1 MHQRGSFK
9 IKSFI
14 TASVVL
20 SFIFSFSVSHAQDW
34 YDAAWQ
40 YRKSLIIDHTYVDAP
55 LTGFP
60 FLVDATLDSGAQ
72 PDGDDILFT
81 DYTGIRLAHEIERY
95 DDATGNLIAWVRIPS
110 LSSTENTIVYLY
122 YGNPA
127 AANQENPAAVWDTGY
142 VMVQHLE
149 ETAGN
154 HNDST
159 SNGNNGVP
167 SVTTQGS
174 APGQING
181 SDEFDGVDDFVDCGN
196 AASLDITGSM
206 TVEAWVLSNGGAG
219 ANRILAKDRTGTPGK
234 FILWRDSSGNLA
246 FNLGDDSLTWYRATG
261 APITDG
267 EWMHAVGVY
276 DAATQ
281 IVSLYKNGARVAE
294 VNGPSAPQS
303 NGATA
308 LTIGA
313 SEDNAQNWIGIID
326 EVRISNV
333 ARSAEWI
340 SASYDNVNSPGS
352 FYVIGS
358 EEMEGVNTPPMIS
371 SVSPADG
378 TTGVPVSSTEVRFT
392 VMDSQ
397 NDLLDY
403 TVTMSPDIIGGLQ
416 SGTAINSGTIITLPI
431 TGGPLEYDTPYTWD
445 ITVSDPNGSGSSTN
459 HTYVFT
465 TESPLPPPPAFSWWS
480 ISDPHLQTD
489 LPGYRSL
496 EAAILDSIYGGD
508 QGGESFYWDIATV
521 AGDWTG
527 TVCPSN
533 SDGQDLI
540 DQWIGAGVD
549 PNYFYGVTGNHDG
562 GETDNWWFEKW
573 IDPLGLNTAF
583 SLVDNSAR
591 PYPVEGEWDHY
602 SFKVGNLLFLM
613 LSDRNEGPPPFGRLC
628 SAGYPS
634 GRMSLETYNWWVQ
647 QVEAHP
653 NHIIITISHQ
663 ALFETTIYTG
673 FFEGYEQGI
682 HGGHSWADQ
691 RGSSMIYAIDN
702 WTIDGL
708 DENENYIGERNFG
721 FVKYLQ
727 DHPGAI
733 DLWIHGH
740 THHNM
745 YPGITFNG
753 RSEIETKYGVTFINT
768 GALTKNHGGPE
779 APYSRLF
786 NFYDN
791 SNTVRM
797 QTYMHTGA
805 WAGAPE
811 GFYEPAEV
819 LIELDKPFNP
829 GFQAPVC
836 EGDLDCD
843 QDVDGSD
850 AQIFKQDFGRNP
862 FQDPCTTLNPCN
874 ADFDCDGDCD
884 GSDALLF
891 KLDFGRSPFFNPC
904 PACTGEE
911 GCSYQP

>member
-9 IKSFI
+9 IKNI
-14 TASVVL
+14 LTTLVVL
-20 SFIFSFSVSHAQDW
+20 SLMFSFSISHAQDW

-40 YRKSLIIDHTYVDAP
+40 YRKPLIIDHTYVDAP
-55 LTGFP
+55 LTDFP
-60 FLVDATLDSGAQ
+60 FLVDVTLDSGAQ
-72 PDGDDILFT
+72 PDGDDVLFT
-81 DYTGIRLAHEIERY
+81 DYTGVKLTHEIERY
-95 DDATGNLIAWVRIPS
+95 DDLTGNLVAWVKIPS
-110 LSSTENTIVYLY
+110 LSTTENTIVYLY

-127 AANQENPAAVWDTGY
+127 AVNQENPTAVWDTSY

-149 ETAGN
+149 ETSGT

-159 SNGNNGVP
+159 SYANHGTP

-174 APGQING
+174 APGRING
-181 SDEFDGVDDFVDCGN
+181 ADEFDGVDDYVDCGN
-196 AASLDITGSM
+196 DSSLDITGSM

-234 FILWRDSSGNLA
+234 FILWRNSSGNLA
-246 FNLGDDSLTWYRATG
+246 FIVGDDSDWYRAIG

-267 EWMHAVGVY
+267 EWMYVVGVY
-276 DAATQ
+276 DATTQ
-281 IVSLYKNGARVAE
+281 TVNLYKNGVRVVEA
-294 VNGPSAPQS
+294 NGPVYLQS
-303 NGATA
+303 NVTTT

-313 SEDNAQNWIGIID
+313 SEDTSQNWIGIID
-326 EVRISNV
+326 EARISNL

-358 EEMEGVNTPPMIS
+358 EEVEGVNTPPMIS
-371 SVSPADG
+371 SAFPADG
-378 TTGVPVSSTEVRFT
+378 SNDVSISLTELGFT

-403 TVTMSPDIIGGLQ
+403 GVSMTPDRIGGIHSDTDIS
-416 SGTAINSGTIITLPI
+416 SGTAITIPI
-431 TGGPLEYDTPYTWD
+431 VGGPLDYDTAYTWS
-445 ITVSDPNGSGSSTN
+445 VAVNDPAGSGTVIL
-459 HTYVFT
+459 HTYDFT
-465 TESPLPPPPAFSWWS
+465 TESPPPPPPAFTWWS

-496 EAAILDSIYGGD
+496 EAAILDSTYGGD
-508 QGGESFYWDIATV
+508 QGGENFDWDIATV

-533 SDGQDLI
+533 NDGQDLI
-540 DQWIGAGVD
+540 EQWFGANAD

-562 GETDNWWFEKW
+562 GESDNWWFEKW

-583 SLVDNSAR
+583 SLVDNNAR

-602 SFKVGNLLFLM
+602 SFKVGNLLYLM

-653 NHIIITISHQ
+653 DYIIITISHQ

-673 FFEGYEQGI
+673 FDEGYEQGI
-682 HGGHSWADQ
+682 HGGHSWAD
-691 RGSSMIYAIDN
+691 RRASSMIYAIDN

-708 DENENYIGERNFG
+708 DENENYIGERGFG
-721 FVKYLQ
+721 FEKYLQ

-753 RSEIETKYGVTFINT
+753 RSEVETKHGVTFINT
-768 GALTKNHGGPE
+768 GALTRNHGGPE

-786 NFYDN
+786 SFYDN
-791 SNTVRM
+791 SSTILM
-797 QTYMHTGA
+797 QTYMHTSA

-819 LIELDKPFNP
+819 LIELDKAFEPDYQ
-829 GFQAPVC
+829 GDVC

-843 QDVDGSD
+843 EDVDGSD
-850 AQIFKQDFGRNP
+850 AQLFKEDFGRNEY
-862 FQDPCTTLNPCN
+862 QDPCETANPCN
-874 ADFDCDGDCD
+874 ADFDCDGDAD
-884 GSDALLF
+884 GSDAQTF
-891 KLDFGRSPFFNPC
+891 KRDFGRGQFSNPC

-911 GCSYQP
+911 GCTYQQ